1 MPRDGA
7 VILADVRSAALDRL
21 RALRPA
27 RPLQRAKLKKRYGDG
42 FMTLMAVLLERKQ
55 QAGSEPLP
63 ARLEDRF
70 VTADADYA
78 KGAVVRVWYAISA
91 VS

>member
-1 MPRDGA
+1 ME
-7 VILADVRSAALDRL
+7 
-21 RALRPA
+21 
-27 RPLQRAKLKKRYGDG
+27 QHGDG
-42 FMTLMAVLLERKQ
+42 FMTLMAVLLERKRQ
-55 QAGSEPLP
+55 SGQLP

>member
-1 MPRDGA
+1 
-7 VILADVRSAALDRL
+7 
-21 RALRPA
+21 
-27 RPLQRAKLKKRYGDG
+27 
-42 FMTLMAVLLERKQ
+42 MTLMAVLLERKRQ
-55 QAGSEPLP
+55 SGQLP

-78 KGAVVRVWYAISA
+78 KGGVVRVWYAISA

>member
-1 MPRDGA
+1 MRDTA
-7 VILADVRSAALDRL
+7 HTLSDFRAPPLDRM
-21 RALRPA
+21 RTLRPA
-27 RPLQRAKLKKRYGDG
+27 RPLQYRAAHGAIRRRV
-42 FMTLMAVLLERKQ
+42 MTLMAVLLERKRQ
-55 QAGSEPLP
+55 SGQLP

-78 KGAVVRVWYAISA
+78 KGGVVRVWYAISA